1 MKINSYNE
9 FCSFQNVS
17 RETFEK
23 FIVFKKILIKWQ
35 SSINLISRNSIDDI
49 WVRHFLDSAQLY
61 RITKNFHGNIVDFG
75 TGAGFP
81 GLILAMMG
89 HKNIHLV
96 ESDQKKCT
104 FLREVAMIT
113 ETDVIIHN
121 KRIENLEFFD
131 VELVVARA
139 LAPLYKLI
147 DYTESFA
154 NKSLINQNFPKML
167 FLKGNSYKKEILK
180 LNKNELFSIE
190 EFESITDKFSK
201 ILYINKINVL
211 SINHE
216 E

>member
-1 MKINSYNE
+1 MKIDSYND
-9 FCSFQNVS
+9 FCFYQNVS

-23 FIVFKKILIKWQ
+23 FVVYKDTLIKWQ
-35 SSINLISRNSIDDI
+35 NSINLISKNSIGEI

-89 HKNIHLV
+89 NKNIHLV

-113 ETDVIIHN
+113 ETDVVIHN
-121 KRIENLEFFD
+121 KRIENLESFD

-139 LAPLYKLI
+139 LAPVKKLI
-147 DYTESFA
+147 DYTEAFT
-154 NKSLINQNFPKML
+154 NKSLIRQNFPKML
-167 FLKGNSYKKEILK
+167 FLKGNSHEKEILE
-180 LNKNELFSIE
+180 LNKREFFSIK
-190 EFESITDKFSK
+190 EFESITD
-201 ILYINKINVL
+201 
-211 SINHE
+211 
-216 E
+216 